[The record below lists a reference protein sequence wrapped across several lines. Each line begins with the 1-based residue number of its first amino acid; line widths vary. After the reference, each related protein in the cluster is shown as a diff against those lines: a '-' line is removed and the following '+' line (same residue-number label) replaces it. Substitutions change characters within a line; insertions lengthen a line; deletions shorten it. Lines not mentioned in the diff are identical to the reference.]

1 MKEKFIPFEKWSF
14 VDKNDLDTDHWYVRF
29 TGGEYHGV
37 IFRFLE
43 IKLNMDAQSINF
55 DYEVVDYPSYDD
67 PHGEPQFTEAAGD
80 ILKSILDDAAL
91 EQDYVIGPKPGEKKD
106 EDTLHI
112 V

>member
-14 VDKNDLDTDHWYVRF
+14 VDKNDLDTDHWYVRL

-55 DYEVVDYPSYDD
+55 DYEVVDYPMEKT
-67 PHGEPQFTEAAGD
+67 PHGDELFTAAAGE
-80 ILKSILDDAAL
+80 ILKSIMDDATL
-91 EQDYVIGPKPGEKKD
+91 DQDYKIGGPKPGEK
-106 EDTLHI
+106 E
-112 V
+112 